1 MAPAVSRLFPA
12 EERAKL
18 PVSVI
23 TGFLGSGKTTLLN
36 RLLGEAAMA
45 GSAVII
51 NEFGEVPLDGALIG
65 AKAGEVVTLANGCLC
80 CVVGDDFEVAMG
92 NLYRSV
98 ENVGG
103 EDIRRI
109 LIETS
114 GLADPAPIIGTLL
127 NSPMMSTWTALDS
140 VITTVDALHALTQL
154 REHPE
159 AATQVAF
166 ADRLVVTK
174 ADMVSPETLAEVR
187 REIERHNRHGRLI
200 VSRDGDVSPAE
211 LFDVQSKDGKANAEH
226 LAEVM
231 QRISTHGHHHS
242 GHGGDHHHTPDVE
255 SFAIVARHPL
265 DWSRFNRW
273 LRGVR
278 LAHAD
283 NLLRMKGIL
292 DLAGEDKPVVV
303 HAVRHVFHPPSALE
317 SWSGMDRASR
327 LVFIVRGGGLRKLI
341 EQSFAADVV
350 NNKETAS

>member
-1 MAPAVSRLFPA
+1 MAPVSRLFPA
-12 EERAKL
+12 EERDKL

-36 RLLGEAAMA
+36 RLLRDEAMA

-80 CVVGDDFEVAMG
+80 CVVGDDFEAAMG
-92 NLYRSV
+92 NLYRSAGG
-98 ENVGG
+98 VGG

-140 VITTVDALHALTQL
+140 VITTVDAVHALTQL

-159 AATQVAF
+159 AATQIAF

-174 ADMVSPETLAEVR
+174 ADMVPPEALAEVR
-187 REIERHNRHGRLI
+187 REIERQNQHGRMI
-200 VSRDGDVSPAE
+200 IASEGEVSPSQ
-211 LFDVQSKDGKANAEH
+211 LFGVQSKDGKANAEH

-231 QRISTHGHHHS
+231 QRIGAHGHDHS
-242 GHGGDHHHTPDVE
+242 VHGADHHHTPDVE
-255 SFAIVARHPL
+255 AFAIVARKPL

-283 NLLRMKGIL
+283 DLLRMKGIL
-292 DLAGEDKPVVV
+292 DLAGEDKPVAV

-317 SWSGMDRASR
+317 SWSGTDRASR
-327 LVFIVRGGGLRKLI
+327 LVFIVRGGRLRKFI

-350 NNKETAS
+350 NHKETAS